1 MQPKIQVDIIKKDMV
16 MTIKQFL
23 IPIISSAIFMLLYY
37 LFPKVNMGIWLF
49 FIATFGIWF
58 SILLVKII
66 QYHSV
71 TNSSNVIGFVI
82 AGTFL
87 FFLTIAYLSKNYSLL
102 LDFRRVTFLPFNGL
116 VYLLLLY
123 LFFSFKI
130 NIYDV
135 VLVIAYGLT
144 INYIFTDGAYNTFKR
159 LDLLIASWIFCFTT
173 HLVIML
179 RR

>member
-1 MQPKIQVDIIKKDMV
+1 

-23 IPIISSAIFMLLYY
+23 IPIISSVIFMLLYY
-37 LFPKVNMGIWLF
+37 LFPKIHMGIWLF

-66 QYHSV
+66 QWNYQA
-71 TNSSNVIGFVI
+71 NSSNAIGFVV
-82 AGTFL
+82 AGSFL

-116 VYLLLLY
+116 GYLFLFY
-123 LFFSFKI
+123 LFFSFKMSV
-130 NIYDV
+130 YDV
-135 VLVIAYGLT
+135 TLVIAYGLT
-144 INYIFTDGAYNTFKR
+144 INYVFTDSAYNTFNR
-159 LDLLIASWIFCFTT
+159 LDLLIVSWIFCFTS

>member
-1 MQPKIQVDIIKKDMV
+1 MIMK
-16 MTIKQFL
+16 IKQFL
-23 IPIISSAIFMLLYY
+23 IPIISSVIFMLAYY
-37 LFPKVNMGIWLF
+37 LFPKIDMGIWLF

-66 QYHSV
+66 QYNSI
-71 TNSSNVIGFVI
+71 TNFSNTIGFVI
-82 AGTFL
+82 AGTIL

-102 LDFRRVTFLPFNGL
+102 LDLRRITFLPFNGL

-135 VLVIAYGLT
+135 IFVIIYGLT

-159 LDLLIASWIFCFTT
+159 LDLLLASWMFCFTT
-173 HLVIML
+173 HLLIMT